1 MVKRRSLIRR
11 TTPGKLRNETTLARA
26 LSTFEAPVGVTRPRW
41 VRERDQERDSQ
52 TTFSRCSTSTEK
64 KGSTS
69 WLGTPLDSVDCRW
82 LFVMV
87 T

>member
-41 VRERDQERDSQ
+41 VRERDQERDS
-52 TTFSRCSTSTEK
+52 
-64 KGSTS
+64 
-69 WLGTPLDSVDCRW
+69 
-82 LFVMV
+82 
-87 T
+87 